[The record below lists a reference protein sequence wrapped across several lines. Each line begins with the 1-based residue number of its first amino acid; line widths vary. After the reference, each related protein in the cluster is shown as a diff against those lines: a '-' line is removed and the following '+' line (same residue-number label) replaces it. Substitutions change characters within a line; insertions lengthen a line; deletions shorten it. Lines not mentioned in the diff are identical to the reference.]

1 MANNLHYSLLP
12 TIRRYAR
19 EKEPCEWIGG
29 SNLVEAILQP
39 EILQY
44 TAAPAPNVGKTLAN
58 HTQNGIVVTSLST
71 FPLPLYPAEDY
82 SNMLNEN
89 HHRNERRVEE
99 KCSFPMQRKDVRI
112 LHLGCGNS
120 EVGAHLLKR
129 GYNNIVNVD
138 SSYVLIKKSEL
149 CISLSCE
156 TFFTESVFAQIYL
169 LL

>member
-1 MANNLHYSLLP
+1 M
-12 TIRRYAR
+12 
-19 EKEPCEWIGG
+19 
-29 SNLVEAILQP
+29 VEAILQP

-44 TAAPAPNVGKTLAN
+44 TSAPAQNVGKTLAN

-89 HHRNERRVEE
+89 HHRNERRVEDV
-99 KCSFPMQRKDVRI
+99 KCSFPKQRKDVRI

-120 EVGAHLLKR
+120 EVGAQLLKR

-138 SSYVLIKKSEL
+138 NSYVLVKKSEYFG
-149 CISLSCE
+149 I
-156 TFFTESVFAQIYL
+156 V
-169 LL
+169 